1 MNASFDLV
9 KMKTKPFYI
18 LNFAVT
24 KLNMR
29 FIFALI
35 LFQLFTLISAQTAPP
50 TENAIVKESVQLD
63 NAYKANDEYAIA
75 KSYEQLG
82 NEYLK
87 NGNYLKAEEFYTKAK
102 LLYEKLKKKQDKSR
116 VSRLLAK
123 SQEAQNKISQ
133 AIKNYGDA
141 GNNSIPVAETPAT
154 NPIETSTE
162 DVEKQI
168 PDKKDINGKLKKEES
183 EFGYINKINLNDANR
198 LKDNSN
204 LDKNIDLL
212 ENNIKLLENEKAKN
226 PSIKSE
232 LGEAYQQLANI
243 QIQQNNIP
251 QAIESFN
258 SAYNIST
265 TATGASSIGN
275 QLTDVYVSS
284 GQYDEAIKVQKKILE
299 RKDIQQNTDLKIK
312 QIQNLAEVYLKNDND
327 EKALLLLQESY
338 DLSIKNHK
346 TKASKDC
353 IEAMAIIYQ
362 KRGNTQKIISLYK
375 QYLSNL
381 EELIKNDVDIVDTK
395 LIAITEEKIAQL
407 EAEKKLKDQLI
418 RKKNTFNYVLIFA
431 STILFGLLLFII
443 KTLNSIKV
451 KNKKIELQS
460 LRREMNPH
468 FVFNSLN
475 SINNYIAQN
484 DELAANK
491 YLSAYSNLMR
501 STMENSNKDFISLST
516 ELQLLKR
523 YLDLEQLRFLDKFN
537 YTITVDENIDC
548 DTTEIP
554 NMLVQPQVENAI
566 WHGLRYKETKGLLQL
581 SFVLH
586 DKQLLVKIQDDG
598 IGFTK
603 SQLLKTKNQQSHN
616 SIGIKN
622 TLNRITLLNEL
633 YNKKITYNSTELLKP
648 NEGTMVKIC
657 FDI

>member
-1 MNASFDLV
+1 
-9 KMKTKPFYI
+9 
-18 LNFAVT
+18 
-24 KLNMR
+24 MR
-29 FIFALI
+29 FIITLI
-35 LFQLFTLISAQTAPP
+35 LFQLLTVVVAQTAPP
-50 TENAIVKESVQLD
+50 KENAIVKESVQLD
-63 NAYKANDEYAIA
+63 NAYKTNDEYAIA

-87 NGNYLKAEEFYTKAK
+87 NGNYLKAEEFYAKAK
-102 LLYEKLKKKQDKSR
+102 LIYEKLKKKQDKSR

-133 AIKNYGDA
+133 AIQNYEDA
-141 GNNSIPVAETPAT
+141 GSDDFGIAETPSS
-154 NPIETSTE
+154 NSNESNIE
-162 DVEKQI
+162 DIEK
-168 PDKKDINGKLKKEES
+168 PTTDKKDINGKLKQETA
-183 EFGYINKINLNDANR
+183 FGYFNQINLNDVNR
-198 LKDNSN
+198 LKNNSN
-204 LDKNIDLL
+204 LDKNVDLL
-212 ENNIKLLENEKAKN
+212 ENNIKLLEDEKAKN
-226 PSIKSE
+226 PSIQTE
-232 LGEAYQQLANI
+232 LGETYQQLGNI
-243 QIQQNNIP
+243 QMQQNNIP
-251 QAIESFN
+251 QAIESYN
-258 SAYNIST
+258 NAYNTSI
-265 TATGASSIGN
+265 TASGASSIGN
-275 QLTDVYVSS
+275 QLTNVYIST
-284 GQYDEAIKVQKKILE
+284 GQFDEAIKVQKKILE

-312 QIQNLAEVYLKNDND
+312 QIQNLADVYLKNDDD

-338 DLSIKNHK
+338 DIAIKNHK

-381 EELIKNDVDIVDTK
+381 EDLINNDVEIVDTK

-431 STILFGLLLFII
+431 STILLGLLLFII
-443 KTLNSIKV
+443 KTLNSIKI

-516 ELQLLKR
+516 ELELLKR
-523 YLDLEQLRFLDKFN
+523 YLDLEQLRFSDKFS
-537 YTITVDENIDC
+537 YTISVDENIDC
-548 DTTEIP
+548 DTIEIP
-554 NMLVQPQVENAI
+554 NMLIQPQVENAI

-581 SFVLH
+581 DFVLH
-586 DKQLLVKIQDDG
+586 NKQLLIKIEDDG

-622 TLNRITLLNEL
+622 TKNRITLLNNL
-633 YNKKITYNSTELLKP
+633 YSKNISYKTTELLPP
-648 NEGTMVKIC
+648 NEGTVVKIS

>member
-1 MNASFDLV
+1 
-9 KMKTKPFYI
+9 
-18 LNFAVT
+18 
-24 KLNMR
+24 MR
-29 FIFALI
+29 FIITLI
-35 LFQLFTLISAQTAPP
+35 LFQLLTVVVAQTAPP
-50 TENAIVKESVQLD
+50 KENAIVKESVQLD
-63 NAYKANDEYAIA
+63 NAYKTNDEYAIA

-87 NGNYLKAEEFYTKAK
+87 NGNYLKAEEFYAKAK
-102 LLYEKLKKKQDKSR
+102 LIYEKLKKKQDKSR

-133 AIKNYGDA
+133 AIQNYEDA
-141 GNNSIPVAETPAT
+141 GSDDFGIAETPSS
-154 NPIETSTE
+154 NSNESNIE
-162 DVEKQI
+162 DIEK
-168 PDKKDINGKLKKEES
+168 PTTDKKDINGKLKQETA
-183 EFGYINKINLNDANR
+183 FGYFNQINLNDVNR
-198 LKDNSN
+198 LKNNSN
-204 LDKNIDLL
+204 LDKNVDLL
-212 ENNIKLLENEKAKN
+212 ENNIKLLEDEKAKN
-226 PSIKSE
+226 PSIQTE
-232 LGEAYQQLANI
+232 LGETYQQLGNI
-243 QIQQNNIP
+243 QMQQNNIP
-251 QAIESFN
+251 QAIESYN
-258 SAYNIST
+258 NAYNTSI
-265 TATGASSIGN
+265 TASGASSIGN
-275 QLTDVYVSS
+275 QLTNVYIST
-284 GQYDEAIKVQKKILE
+284 GQFDEAIKVQKKILE

-312 QIQNLAEVYLKNDND
+312 QIQNLADVYLKNDDD

-338 DLSIKNHK
+338 DIAIKNHK

-381 EELIKNDVDIVDTK
+381 EDLINNDVEIVDTK

-431 STILFGLLLFII
+431 STILLGLLLFII
-443 KTLNSIKV
+443 KTLNSIKI

-516 ELQLLKR
+516 ELELLKR
-523 YLDLEQLRFLDKFN
+523 YLDLEQLRFSDKFS
-537 YTITVDENIDC
+537 YTISVDENIDC

-554 NMLVQPQVENAI
+554 NMLIQPQVENAI

-581 SFVLH
+581 DFVLH
-586 DKQLLVKIQDDG
+586 NKQLLIKIEDDG

-622 TLNRITLLNEL
+622 TQNRITLLNNL
-633 YNKKITYNSTELLKP
+633 YSKNISYKTTELLTP
-648 NEGTMVKIC
+648 NEGTVVKIS

>member
-1 MNASFDLV
+1 
-9 KMKTKPFYI
+9 MKTKPFYI

-29 FIFALI
+29 FIITLI
-35 LFQLFTLISAQTAPP
+35 LFQLLTVIVAQTAPP
-50 TENAIVKESVQLD
+50 KENAIVKESVQLD
-63 NAYKANDEYAIA
+63 NAYKTNDEYAIA

-87 NGNYLKAEEFYTKAK
+87 NGNYLKAEEFYAKAK
-102 LLYEKLKKKQDKSR
+102 LIYEKLKKKQDKSR

-133 AIKNYGDA
+133 AIQNYEDA
-141 GNNSIPVAETPAT
+141 GSDDFGIAETPSS
-154 NPIETSTE
+154 NSNESNIE
-162 DVEKQI
+162 DIEK
-168 PDKKDINGKLKKEES
+168 PTTDKKDINGKLKQETA
-183 EFGYINKINLNDANR
+183 FGYFNQINLNDVNR
-198 LKDNSN
+198 LKNNSN
-204 LDKNIDLL
+204 LDKNVDLL
-212 ENNIKLLENEKAKN
+212 ENNIKLLEDEKAKN
-226 PSIKSE
+226 PSIQTE
-232 LGEAYQQLANI
+232 LGETYQQLGNI
-243 QIQQNNIP
+243 QMQQNNIP
-251 QAIESFN
+251 QAIESYN
-258 SAYNIST
+258 NAYNTSI
-265 TATGASSIGN
+265 TASGASSIGN
-275 QLTDVYVSS
+275 QLTNVYIST
-284 GQYDEAIKVQKKILE
+284 GQFDEAIKVQKKILE

-312 QIQNLAEVYLKNDND
+312 QIQNLADVYLKNDDD

-338 DLSIKNHK
+338 DIAIKNHK

-353 IEAMAIIYQ
+353 IEAMAVIYQ

-381 EELIKNDVDIVDTK
+381 EDLINNDVEIVDSK

-431 STILFGLLLFII
+431 STILLGLLLFII
-443 KTLNSIKV
+443 KTLNSIKI

-516 ELQLLKR
+516 ELELLKR
-523 YLDLEQLRFLDKFN
+523 YLDLEQLRFSDKFS
-537 YTITVDENIDC
+537 YTISVDENIDC
-548 DTTEIP
+548 DTIEIP
-554 NMLVQPQVENAI
+554 NMLIQPQVENAI

-581 SFVLH
+581 DFVLH
-586 DKQLLVKIQDDG
+586 NKQLLIKIEDDG

-622 TLNRITLLNEL
+622 TKNRITLLNNL
-633 YNKKITYNSTELLKP
+633 YSKNISYKTTELLPP
-648 NEGTMVKIC
+648 NEGTVVKIS

>member
-1 MNASFDLV
+1 
-9 KMKTKPFYI
+9 
-18 LNFAVT
+18 
-24 KLNMR
+24 MR
-29 FIFALI
+29 FIITLI
-35 LFQLFTLISAQTAPP
+35 LFQLLTVVVAQTAPP
-50 TENAIVKESVQLD
+50 KENAIVKESVQLD
-63 NAYKANDEYAIA
+63 NAYKTNDEYAIA

-87 NGNYLKAEEFYTKAK
+87 NGNYLKAEEFYAKAK
-102 LLYEKLKKKQDKSR
+102 LIYEKLKKKQDKSR

-133 AIKNYGDA
+133 AIQNYEDA
-141 GNNSIPVAETPAT
+141 GSDDFGIAETPSS
-154 NPIETSTE
+154 NSNESNIE
-162 DVEKQI
+162 DIEK
-168 PDKKDINGKLKKEES
+168 PTTDKKDINGKLKQETA
-183 EFGYINKINLNDANR
+183 FGYFNQINLNDVNR
-198 LKDNSN
+198 LKNNSN
-204 LDKNIDLL
+204 LDKNVDLL
-212 ENNIKLLENEKAKN
+212 ENNIKLLEDEKAKN
-226 PSIKSE
+226 PSIQTE
-232 LGEAYQQLANI
+232 LGETYQQLGNI
-243 QIQQNNIP
+243 QMQQNNIP
-251 QAIESFN
+251 QAIESYN
-258 SAYNIST
+258 NAYNTSI
-265 TATGASSIGN
+265 TASGASSIGN
-275 QLTDVYVSS
+275 QLTNVYIST
-284 GQYDEAIKVQKKILE
+284 GQFDEAIKVQKKILE

-312 QIQNLAEVYLKNDND
+312 QIQNLADVYLKNDDD

-338 DLSIKNHK
+338 DIAIKNHK

-381 EELIKNDVDIVDTK
+381 EDLINNDVEIVDSK

-431 STILFGLLLFII
+431 STILLGLLLFII
-443 KTLNSIKV
+443 KTLNSIKI

-516 ELQLLKR
+516 ELELLKR
-523 YLDLEQLRFLDKFN
+523 YLDLEQLRFSDKFS
-537 YTITVDENIDC
+537 YTISVDENIDC
-548 DTTEIP
+548 DTIEIP
-554 NMLVQPQVENAI
+554 NMLIQPQVENAI

-581 SFVLH
+581 DFVLH
-586 DKQLLVKIQDDG
+586 NKQLLIKIEDDG

-622 TLNRITLLNEL
+622 TQNRITLLNNL
-633 YNKKITYNSTELLKP
+633 YSKNISYKTTELLPP
-648 NEGTMVKIC
+648 NEGTVVKIS

>member
-1 MNASFDLV
+1 
-9 KMKTKPFYI
+9 
-18 LNFAVT
+18 
-24 KLNMR
+24 MR
-29 FIFALI
+29 FIITLI
-35 LFQLFTLISAQTAPP
+35 LFQLLTVVVAQTAPP
-50 TENAIVKESVQLD
+50 KENAIVKESVQLD
-63 NAYKANDEYAIA
+63 NAYKTNDEYAIA

-87 NGNYLKAEEFYTKAK
+87 NGNYLKAEEFYAKAK
-102 LLYEKLKKKQDKSR
+102 LIYEKLKKKQDKSR

-133 AIKNYGDA
+133 AIQNYEDA
-141 GNNSIPVAETPAT
+141 GSDDFGIAETPSS
-154 NPIETSTE
+154 NSNESNIE
-162 DVEKQI
+162 DIEK
-168 PDKKDINGKLKKEES
+168 PTTDKKDINGKLKQETA
-183 EFGYINKINLNDANR
+183 FGYFNQINLNDVNR
-198 LKDNSN
+198 LKNNSN
-204 LDKNIDLL
+204 LDKNVDLL
-212 ENNIKLLENEKAKN
+212 ENNIKLLEDEKAKN
-226 PSIKSE
+226 PSIQTE
-232 LGEAYQQLANI
+232 LGETYQQLGNI
-243 QIQQNNIP
+243 QMQQNNIP
-251 QAIESFN
+251 QAIESYN
-258 SAYNIST
+258 NAYNTSI
-265 TATGASSIGN
+265 TASGASSIGN
-275 QLTDVYVSS
+275 QLTNVYIST
-284 GQYDEAIKVQKKILE
+284 GQFDEAIKVQKKILE

-312 QIQNLAEVYLKNDND
+312 QIQNLADVYLKNDDD

-338 DLSIKNHK
+338 DIAIKNHK

-381 EELIKNDVDIVDTK
+381 EDLINNDVDIVDTK

-431 STILFGLLLFII
+431 STILLGLLLFII
-443 KTLNSIKV
+443 KTLNSIKI

-516 ELQLLKR
+516 ELELLKR
-523 YLDLEQLRFLDKFN
+523 YLDLEQLRFSDKFS
-537 YTITVDENIDC
+537 YTISVDENIDC
-548 DTTEIP
+548 DTIEIP
-554 NMLVQPQVENAI
+554 NMLIQPQVENAI

-581 SFVLH
+581 DFVLH
-586 DKQLLVKIQDDG
+586 NKQLLIKIEDDG

-622 TLNRITLLNEL
+622 TQNRITLLNNL
-633 YNKKITYNSTELLKP
+633 YSKNISYKTTELLPP
-648 NEGTMVKIC
+648 NEGTVVKIS

>member
-1 MNASFDLV
+1 MR
-9 KMKTKPFYI
+9 YI
-18 LNFAVT
+18 IT
-24 KLNMR
+24 
-29 FIFALI
+29 LI
-35 LFQLFTLISAQTAPP
+35 LFQLLTVVVAQTAPP
-50 TENAIVKESVQLD
+50 KENAIVKESVQLD
-63 NAYKANDEYAIA
+63 NAYKTNDEYAIA

-87 NGNYLKAEEFYTKAK
+87 NGNYLKAEEFYAKAK
-102 LLYEKLKKKQDKSR
+102 LIYEKLKKKQDKSR

-133 AIKNYGDA
+133 AIQNYEDA
-141 GNNSIPVAETPAT
+141 GSDDFGIAETPSS
-154 NPIETSTE
+154 NSNESNIE
-162 DVEKQI
+162 DIEK
-168 PDKKDINGKLKKEES
+168 PTTDKKDINGKLKQETA
-183 EFGYINKINLNDANR
+183 FGYFNQINLNDVNR
-198 LKDNSN
+198 LKNNSN
-204 LDKNIDLL
+204 LDKNVDLL
-212 ENNIKLLENEKAKN
+212 ENNIKLLEDEKAKN
-226 PSIKSE
+226 PSIQTE
-232 LGEAYQQLANI
+232 LGETYQQLGNI
-243 QIQQNNIP
+243 QMQQNNIP
-251 QAIESFN
+251 QAIESYN
-258 SAYNIST
+258 NAYNTSI
-265 TATGASSIGN
+265 TASGASSIGN
-275 QLTDVYVSS
+275 QLTNVYIST
-284 GQYDEAIKVQKKILE
+284 GQFDEAIKVQKKILE

-312 QIQNLAEVYLKNDND
+312 QIQNLADVYLKNDDD

-338 DLSIKNHK
+338 DIAIKNHK

-381 EELIKNDVDIVDTK
+381 EDLIKNDVEIVDTK

-431 STILFGLLLFII
+431 STILLGLLLFII
-443 KTLNSIKV
+443 KTLNSIKI

-516 ELQLLKR
+516 ELELLKR
-523 YLDLEQLRFLDKFN
+523 YLDLEQLRFSDKFS
-537 YTITVDENIDC
+537 YTISVDENIDC
-548 DTTEIP
+548 DTIEIP
-554 NMLVQPQVENAI
+554 NMLIQPQVENAI

-581 SFVLH
+581 DFVLH
-586 DKQLLVKIQDDG
+586 NKQLLIKIEDDG

-622 TLNRITLLNEL
+622 TQNRITLLNNL
-633 YNKKITYNSTELLKP
+633 YSKNISYKTTELLTP
-648 NEGTMVKIC
+648 NEGTVVKIS

>member
-1 MNASFDLV
+1 
-9 KMKTKPFYI
+9 
-18 LNFAVT
+18 
-24 KLNMR
+24 MR
-29 FIFALI
+29 FIITLI
-35 LFQLFTLISAQTAPP
+35 LFQLLIVVVAQTAPP
-50 TENAIVKESVQLD
+50 KENAIVKESVQLD
-63 NAYKANDEYAIA
+63 NAYKTNDEYAIA

-87 NGNYLKAEEFYTKAK
+87 NGNYLKAEEFYAKAK
-102 LLYEKLKKKQDKSR
+102 LIYEKLKKKQDKSR

-133 AIKNYGDA
+133 AIQNYEDA
-141 GNNSIPVAETPAT
+141 GSDDFGIAETPSS
-154 NPIETSTE
+154 NSNESNIE
-162 DVEKQI
+162 DIEK
-168 PDKKDINGKLKKEES
+168 PTTDKKDINGKLKQETA
-183 EFGYINKINLNDANR
+183 FGYFNQINLNDVNR
-198 LKDNSN
+198 LKNNSN
-204 LDKNIDLL
+204 LDKNVDLL
-212 ENNIKLLENEKAKN
+212 ENNIKLLEDEKAKN
-226 PSIKSE
+226 PSIQTE
-232 LGEAYQQLANI
+232 LGETYQQLGNI
-243 QIQQNNIP
+243 QMQQNNIP
-251 QAIESFN
+251 QAIESYN
-258 SAYNIST
+258 NAYNTSI
-265 TATGASSIGN
+265 TASGASSIGN
-275 QLTDVYVSS
+275 QLTNVYIST
-284 GQYDEAIKVQKKILE
+284 GQFDEAIKVQKKILE

-312 QIQNLAEVYLKNDND
+312 QIQNLADVYLKNDDD

-338 DLSIKNHK
+338 DIAIKNHK

-353 IEAMAIIYQ
+353 IEAMAVIYQ

-381 EELIKNDVDIVDTK
+381 EDLINNDVEIVDTK

-431 STILFGLLLFII
+431 STILLGLLLFII
-443 KTLNSIKV
+443 KTLNSIKI

-516 ELQLLKR
+516 ELELLKR
-523 YLDLEQLRFLDKFN
+523 YLDLEQLRFSDKFS
-537 YTITVDENIDC
+537 YTISVDENIDC
-548 DTTEIP
+548 DTIEIP
-554 NMLVQPQVENAI
+554 NMLIQPQVENAI

-581 SFVLH
+581 DFVLH
-586 DKQLLVKIQDDG
+586 NKQLLIKIEDDG

-622 TLNRITLLNEL
+622 TKNRITLLNNL
-633 YNKKITYNSTELLKP
+633 YSKNISYKTTELLPP
-648 NEGTMVKIC
+648 NEGTVVKIS

>member
-1 MNASFDLV
+1 
-9 KMKTKPFYI
+9 
-18 LNFAVT
+18 
-24 KLNMR
+24 MR
-29 FIFALI
+29 FIITLI
-35 LFQLFTLISAQTAPP
+35 LFQLLTVIVAQTAPP
-50 TENAIVKESVQLD
+50 KENAIVKESVQLD
-63 NAYKANDEYAIA
+63 NAYKTNDEYAIA

-87 NGNYLKAEEFYTKAK
+87 NGNYLKAEEFYAKAK
-102 LLYEKLKKKQDKSR
+102 LIYEKLKKKQDKSR

-133 AIKNYGDA
+133 AIQNYEDA
-141 GNNSIPVAETPAT
+141 GSDDFGIAETPSS
-154 NPIETSTE
+154 NSNESNIE
-162 DVEKQI
+162 DIEK
-168 PDKKDINGKLKKEES
+168 PTTDKKDINGKLKQETA
-183 EFGYINKINLNDANR
+183 FGYFNQINLNDVNR
-198 LKDNSN
+198 LKNNSN
-204 LDKNIDLL
+204 LDKNVDLL
-212 ENNIKLLENEKAKN
+212 ENNIKLLEDEKAKN
-226 PSIKSE
+226 PSIQTE
-232 LGEAYQQLANI
+232 LGETYQQLGNI
-243 QIQQNNIP
+243 QMQQNNIP
-251 QAIESFN
+251 QAIESYN
-258 SAYNIST
+258 NAYNTSI
-265 TATGASSIGN
+265 TASGASSIGN
-275 QLTDVYVSS
+275 QLTNVYIST
-284 GQYDEAIKVQKKILE
+284 GQFDEAIKVQKKILE

-312 QIQNLAEVYLKNDND
+312 QIQNLADVYLKNDDD

-338 DLSIKNHK
+338 DIAIKNHK

-381 EELIKNDVDIVDTK
+381 EDLIKNDVEIVDTK

-431 STILFGLLLFII
+431 STILLGLLLFII
-443 KTLNSIKV
+443 KTLNSIKI

-516 ELQLLKR
+516 ELELLKR
-523 YLDLEQLRFLDKFN
+523 YLDLEQLRFSDKFS
-537 YTITVDENIDC
+537 YTISVDENIDC
-548 DTTEIP
+548 DTIEIP
-554 NMLVQPQVENAI
+554 NMLIQPQVENAI

-581 SFVLH
+581 DFVLH
-586 DKQLLVKIQDDG
+586 NKQLLIKIEDDG

-622 TLNRITLLNEL
+622 TQNRITLLNNL
-633 YNKKITYNSTELLKP
+633 YSKNISYKTTELLPP
-648 NEGTMVKIC
+648 NEGTVVKIS

>member
-1 MNASFDLV
+1 
-9 KMKTKPFYI
+9 
-18 LNFAVT
+18 
-24 KLNMR
+24 
-29 FIFALI
+29 
-35 LFQLFTLISAQTAPP
+35 
-50 TENAIVKESVQLD
+50 VQLD
-63 NAYKANDEYAIA
+63 NAYKTNDEYAIA

-87 NGNYLKAEEFYTKAK
+87 NGNYLKAEEFYAKAK
-102 LLYEKLKKKQDKSR
+102 LIYEKLKKKQDKSR

-133 AIKNYGDA
+133 AIQNYEDA
-141 GNNSIPVAETPAT
+141 GSDDFGIAETPSS
-154 NPIETSTE
+154 NSNESNIE
-162 DVEKQI
+162 DIEK
-168 PDKKDINGKLKKEES
+168 PTTDKKDINGKLKQETA
-183 EFGYINKINLNDANR
+183 FGYFNQINLNDVNR
-198 LKDNSN
+198 LKNNSN
-204 LDKNIDLL
+204 LDKNVDLL
-212 ENNIKLLENEKAKN
+212 ENNIKLLEDEKAKN
-226 PSIKSE
+226 PSIQTE
-232 LGEAYQQLANI
+232 LGETYQQLGNI
-243 QIQQNNIP
+243 QMQQNNIP
-251 QAIESFN
+251 QAIESYN
-258 SAYNIST
+258 NAYNTSI
-265 TATGASSIGN
+265 TASGASSIGN
-275 QLTDVYVSS
+275 QLTNVYIST
-284 GQYDEAIKVQKKILE
+284 GQFDEAIKVQKKILE

-312 QIQNLAEVYLKNDND
+312 QIQNLADVYLKNDDD

-338 DLSIKNHK
+338 DIAIKNHK

-381 EELIKNDVDIVDTK
+381 EDLINNDVEIVDSK

-431 STILFGLLLFII
+431 STILLGLLLFII
-443 KTLNSIKV
+443 KTLNSIKI

-516 ELQLLKR
+516 ELELLKR
-523 YLDLEQLRFLDKFN
+523 YLDLEQLRFSDKFS
-537 YTITVDENIDC
+537 YTISVDENIDC
-548 DTTEIP
+548 DTIEIP
-554 NMLVQPQVENAI
+554 NMLIQPQVENAI

-581 SFVLH
+581 DFVLH
-586 DKQLLVKIQDDG
+586 NKQLLIKIEDDG

-622 TLNRITLLNEL
+622 TKNRITLLNNL
-633 YNKKITYNSTELLKP
+633 YSKNISYKTTELLPP
-648 NEGTMVKIC
+648 NEGTVVKIS

>member
-1 MNASFDLV
+1 MR
-9 KMKTKPFYI
+9 YI
-18 LNFAVT
+18 IT
-24 KLNMR
+24 
-29 FIFALI
+29 LI
-35 LFQLFTLISAQTAPP
+35 LFQLLTVVVAQTAPP
-50 TENAIVKESVQLD
+50 KENAIVKESVQLD
-63 NAYKANDEYAIA
+63 NAYKTNDEYAIA

-87 NGNYLKAEEFYTKAK
+87 NGNYLKAEEFYAKAK
-102 LLYEKLKKKQDKSR
+102 LIYEKLKKKQDKSR

-133 AIKNYGDA
+133 AIQNYEDA
-141 GNNSIPVAETPAT
+141 GSDDFGIAETPSS
-154 NPIETSTE
+154 NSNESNIE
-162 DVEKQI
+162 DIEK
-168 PDKKDINGKLKKEES
+168 PTTDKKDINGKLKQETA
-183 EFGYINKINLNDANR
+183 FGYFNQINLNDVNR
-198 LKDNSN
+198 LKNNSN
-204 LDKNIDLL
+204 LDKNVDLL
-212 ENNIKLLENEKAKN
+212 ENNIKLLEDEKAKN
-226 PSIKSE
+226 PSIQTE
-232 LGEAYQQLANI
+232 LGETYQQLGNI
-243 QIQQNNIP
+243 QMQQNNIP
-251 QAIESFN
+251 QAIESYN
-258 SAYNIST
+258 NAYNTSI
-265 TATGASSIGN
+265 TASGASSIGN
-275 QLTDVYVSS
+275 QLTNVYIST
-284 GQYDEAIKVQKKILE
+284 GQFDEAIKVQKKILE

-312 QIQNLAEVYLKNDND
+312 QIQNLADVYLKNDDD

-338 DLSIKNHK
+338 DIAIKNHK

-381 EELIKNDVDIVDTK
+381 EDLIKNDVEIVDTK

-431 STILFGLLLFII
+431 STILLGLLLFII
-443 KTLNSIKV
+443 KTLNSIKI

-516 ELQLLKR
+516 ELELLKR
-523 YLDLEQLRFLDKFN
+523 YLDLEQLRFSDKFS
-537 YTITVDENIDC
+537 YTISVDENIDC

-554 NMLVQPQVENAI
+554 NMLIQPQVENAI

-581 SFVLH
+581 DFVLH
-586 DKQLLVKIQDDG
+586 NKQLLIKIEDDG

-622 TLNRITLLNEL
+622 TKNRITLLNNL
-633 YNKKITYNSTELLKP
+633 YSKNIRYKTTELLPP
-648 NEGTMVKIC
+648 NEGTVVKIS

>member
-1 MNASFDLV
+1 
-9 KMKTKPFYI
+9 MKTKPFYI

-29 FIFALI
+29 FIITLI
-35 LFQLFTLISAQTAPP
+35 LFQLLTVIVAQTAPP
-50 TENAIVKESVQLD
+50 KENAIVKESVQLD
-63 NAYKANDEYAIA
+63 NAYKTNDEYAIA

-87 NGNYLKAEEFYTKAK
+87 NGNYLKAEEFYAKAK
-102 LLYEKLKKKQDKSR
+102 LIYEKLKKKQDKSR

-133 AIKNYGDA
+133 AIQNYEDA
-141 GNNSIPVAETPAT
+141 GSDDFGIAETPSS
-154 NPIETSTE
+154 NSNESNIE
-162 DVEKQI
+162 DIEK
-168 PDKKDINGKLKKEES
+168 PTTDKKDINGKLKQETA
-183 EFGYINKINLNDANR
+183 FGYFNQINLNDVNR
-198 LKDNSN
+198 LKNNSN
-204 LDKNIDLL
+204 LDKNVDLL
-212 ENNIKLLENEKAKN
+212 ENNIKLLEDEKAKN
-226 PSIKSE
+226 PSIQTE
-232 LGEAYQQLANI
+232 LGETYQQLGNI
-243 QIQQNNIP
+243 QMQQNNIP
-251 QAIESFN
+251 QAIESYN
-258 SAYNIST
+258 NAYNTSI
-265 TATGASSIGN
+265 TASGASSIGN
-275 QLTDVYVSS
+275 QLTNVYIST
-284 GQYDEAIKVQKKILE
+284 GQFDEAIKVQKKILE

-312 QIQNLAEVYLKNDND
+312 QIQNLADVYLKNDDD

-338 DLSIKNHK
+338 DIAIKNHK

-381 EELIKNDVDIVDTK
+381 EDLINNDVEIVDTK

-431 STILFGLLLFII
+431 STILLGLLLFII
-443 KTLNSIKV
+443 KTLNSIKI

-516 ELQLLKR
+516 ELELLKR
-523 YLDLEQLRFLDKFN
+523 YLDLEQLRFSDKFS
-537 YTITVDENIDC
+537 YTISVDENIDC

-554 NMLVQPQVENAI
+554 NMLIQPQVENAI

-581 SFVLH
+581 DFVLH
-586 DKQLLVKIQDDG
+586 NKQLLVKIEDDG

-622 TLNRITLLNEL
+622 TQNRITLLNNL
-633 YNKKITYNSTELLKP
+633 YSKNISYKTTELLPP
-648 NEGTMVKIC
+648 NEGTVVKIS

>member
-1 MNASFDLV
+1 
-9 KMKTKPFYI
+9 
-18 LNFAVT
+18 
-24 KLNMR
+24 MR
-29 FIFALI
+29 FIITLI
-35 LFQLFTLISAQTAPP
+35 LFQLLTVVVAQTAPP
-50 TENAIVKESVQLD
+50 KENAIVKESVQLD
-63 NAYKANDEYAIA
+63 NAYKTNDEYAIA

-87 NGNYLKAEEFYTKAK
+87 NGNYLKAEEFYAKAK
-102 LLYEKLKKKQDKSR
+102 LIYEKLKKKQDKSR

-133 AIKNYGDA
+133 AIQNYEDA
-141 GNNSIPVAETPAT
+141 GSDDFGIAETPSS
-154 NPIETSTE
+154 NSNESNIE
-162 DVEKQI
+162 DIEK
-168 PDKKDINGKLKKEES
+168 PTTDKKDINGKVKQETA
-183 EFGYINKINLNDANR
+183 FGYFNQINLNDVNR
-198 LKDNSN
+198 LKNNSN
-204 LDKNIDLL
+204 LDKNVDLL
-212 ENNIKLLENEKAKN
+212 ENNIKLLEDEKAKN
-226 PSIKSE
+226 PSIQTE
-232 LGEAYQQLANI
+232 LGETYQQLGNI
-243 QIQQNNIP
+243 QMQQNNIP
-251 QAIESFN
+251 QAIESYN
-258 SAYNIST
+258 NAYNTSI
-265 TATGASSIGN
+265 TASGASSIGN
-275 QLTDVYVSS
+275 QLTNVYIST
-284 GQYDEAIKVQKKILE
+284 GQFDEAIKVQKKILE

-312 QIQNLAEVYLKNDND
+312 QIQNLADVYLKNDDD

-338 DLSIKNHK
+338 DIAIKNHK

-381 EELIKNDVDIVDTK
+381 EDLIKNDVEIVDTK

-431 STILFGLLLFII
+431 STILLGLLLFII
-443 KTLNSIKV
+443 KTLNSIKI

-516 ELQLLKR
+516 ELELLKR
-523 YLDLEQLRFLDKFN
+523 YLDLEQLRFSDKFS
-537 YTITVDENIDC
+537 YTISVDENIDC
-548 DTTEIP
+548 DTIEIP
-554 NMLVQPQVENAI
+554 NMLIQPQVENAI

-581 SFVLH
+581 DFVLH
-586 DKQLLVKIQDDG
+586 NKQLLIKIEDDG

-622 TLNRITLLNEL
+622 TQNRITLLNNL
-633 YNKKITYNSTELLKP
+633 YSKNISYKTTELLPP
-648 NEGTMVKIC
+648 NEGTVVKIS